1 MLPRKIL
8 AGLLVHEEVFSR
20 YIFCIHRDPLPV
32 LVLVCTGNADVSIG
46 HVHLSQQRIWQQPV
60 LGPLPFIINI
70 AVATVCTAAMLALHM
85 LAFLVLIKGE
95 SARQQNPYNGSN
107 LVLRDTAVVYEF
119 LFFPMNLLYAAHAAN
134 RLKVS

>member
-32 LVLVCTGNADVSIG
+32 LVLVCTGDADVSIG

-119 LFFPMNLLYAAHAAN
+119 LFFP
-134 RLKVS
+134 